1 MFSIPDTE
9 KEICNQ
15 MSMFLKAKNII
26 FSLLLQYFTDLIQ
39 IQNIKLYD
47 SYFIY
52 LVPMNYVVTTAYT
65 PCNLESEMIKW
76 YVAFCS
82 NANINN
88 SCA

>member
-1 MFSIPDTE
+1 MFSISDIE

-15 MSMFLKAKNII
+15 IKTFLKIRFY
-26 FSLLLQYFTDLIQ
+26 FSFNNRTVTQ

-47 SYFIY
+47 AYFIY

>member
-1 MFSIPDTE
+1 MF
-9 KEICNQ
+9 NL
-15 MSMFLKAKNII
+15 FLQWYYPRLYA
-26 FSLLLQYFTDLIQ
+26 IQ

-47 SYFIY
+47 AYFIY